1 MIKFRK
7 NMTEITLDDGVERT
21 AEVEEIIDEVL
32 VYQICHPVRV
42 CKPDGK
48 IRFSRVPVS
57 QLKEYAQAFDPILVP
72 VDDLTAVLYP
82 VLGCSKED
90 ITDSD
95 IKEFLEYILDPIF
108 ISTDEDGELCVSP

>member
-1 MIKFRK
+1 MNSFKSPSS
-7 NMTEITLDDGVERT
+7 T
-21 AEVEEIIDEVL
+21 
-32 VYQICHPVRV
+32 PW
-42 CKPDGK
+42 
-48 IRFSRVPVS
+48 VS
-57 QLKEYAQAFDPILVP
+57 
-72 VDDLTAVLYP
+72 AVLYP

>member
-7 NMTEITLDDGVERT
+7 NMTEITLDDGVERNE
-21 AEVEEIIDEVL
+21 EVEEIIDEVL

-57 QLKEYAQAFDPILVP
+57 QLKEYAQAFEPILVP

-82 VLGCSKED
+82 VYGCRKED
-90 ITDSD
+90 ITDGD
-95 IKEFLEYILDPIF
+95 IKEFLEYISDPIF